1 MFFIYFAYF
10 CITALV
16 LMENYTFFMVSEADG
31 GKSSR
36 VRSHRNRRGIGSWGN
51 TSQTDLDAAPW
62 GHLPIHGLD
71 RRSYYLFYII
81 IINRDEANGFFSPPK
96 EKVAYTDES
105 HKENH
110 L

>member
-1 MFFIYFAYF
+1 MAANPRRRAAIETDAK
-10 CITALV
+10 LV
-16 LMENYTFFMVSEADG
+16 SG
-31 GKSSR
+31 C
-36 VRSHRNRRGIGSWGN
+36 N
-51 TSQTDLDAAPW
+51 TSQADLDAAPW
-62 GHLPIHGLD
+62 GHLPIHGLN

>member
-1 MFFIYFAYF
+1 
-10 CITALV
+10 
-16 LMENYTFFMVSEADG
+16 MVSEADG

-62 GHLPIHGLD
+62 GHLPIHGLN

-96 EKVAYTDES
+96 EKVACTDES

>member
-1 MFFIYFAYF
+1 
-10 CITALV
+10 
-16 LMENYTFFMVSEADG
+16 MVSEADG

-62 GHLPIHGLD
+62 GHLPIHGLNK
-71 RRSYYLFYII
+71 RSYYLFYII

>member
-1 MFFIYFAYF
+1 
-10 CITALV
+10 
-16 LMENYTFFMVSEADG
+16 MVSEADG

-36 VRSHRNRRGIGSWGN
+36 VRSHRSRRGIGSWGN

-62 GHLPIHGLD
+62 GHLPIHGLN

>member
-1 MFFIYFAYF
+1 
-10 CITALV
+10 
-16 LMENYTFFMVSEADG
+16 MVSEADG

-36 VRSHRNRRGIGSWGN
+36 VRSHGNRRGIGSWGN

-62 GHLPIHGLD
+62 GHLPIHGLN

>member
-1 MFFIYFAYF
+1 
-10 CITALV
+10 
-16 LMENYTFFMVSEADG
+16 MVNEADG

-62 GHLPIHGLD
+62 GHLPIHGLN

>member
-1 MFFIYFAYF
+1 
-10 CITALV
+10 
-16 LMENYTFFMVSEADG
+16 MVNEADG
-31 GKSSR
+31 GKSSW
-36 VRSHRNRRGIGSWGN
+36 VRSHRNRRSIGSWCN
-51 TSQTDLDAAPW
+51 TSQADLDAAPW
-62 GHLPIHGLD
+62 GHLPIHGLN

>member
-1 MFFIYFAYF
+1 
-10 CITALV
+10 
-16 LMENYTFFMVSEADG
+16 MVSEADG

-51 TSQTDLDAAPW
+51 TSQTDLDAALW
-62 GHLPIHGLD
+62 GHLPIHGLN

>member
-1 MFFIYFAYF
+1 
-10 CITALV
+10 
-16 LMENYTFFMVSEADG
+16 MVSEADG

-51 TSQTDLDAAPW
+51 TSQADLDAAPW
-62 GHLPIHGLD
+62 GHLPIHGLN

>member
-1 MFFIYFAYF
+1 
-10 CITALV
+10 
-16 LMENYTFFMVSEADG
+16 MVSEADG
-31 GKSSR
+31 GKS
-36 VRSHRNRRGIGSWGN
+36 RGCAAIETDGAEVAGCN
-51 TSQTDLDAAPW
+51 TSQADLDAAPW
-62 GHLPIHGLD
+62 GHLPIHGLN

>member
-10 CITALV
+10 CITALA

-31 GKSSR
+31 GKSSW
-36 VRSHRNRRGIGSWGN
+36 VRSHRNRRGIGSWVQHFPGH
-51 TSQTDLDAAPW
+51 LDAAPW
-62 GHLPIHGLD
+62 GHLPIHGLN

>member
-1 MFFIYFAYF
+1 
-10 CITALV
+10 
-16 LMENYTFFMVSEADG
+16 MVSEADG
-31 GKSSR
+31 GKSSW
-36 VRSHRNRRGIGSWGN
+36 VRSHRNRRSIGSWGN
-51 TSQTDLDAAPW
+51 TSQADLDAAPW
-62 GHLPIHGLD
+62 GHLPIHGLN